1 MKGTFLLN
9 FIVWQGPERK
19 RILWSFKN
27 VKHFL
32 QNFYLFKLHFSEILL
47 KMNFNVYLP
56 SSSCFPSNI
65 KRCRSGEIPSL
76 SWILAFTF
84 SKESEASTSK
94 GMILSDWVWMI
105 SNAIIKTGL
114 TIENI
119 GFTILLFDPSEEFG
133 LYFSL
138 IGFSIVTLTCSVF
151 PILSLNR
158 VSKFQGI
165 YTRGRFKNDTL
176 NLNT

>member
-1 MKGTFLLN
+1 
-9 FIVWQGPERK
+9 
-19 RILWSFKN
+19 
-27 VKHFL
+27 
-32 QNFYLFKLHFSEILL
+32 
-47 KMNFNVYLP
+47 
-56 SSSCFPSNI
+56 
-65 KRCRSGEIPSL
+65 
-76 SWILAFTF
+76 
-84 SKESEASTSK
+84 
-94 GMILSDWVWMI
+94 MI

-119 GFTILLFDPSEEFG
+119 GFTILLFDPSEDLG

-138 IGFSIVTLTCSVF
+138 IGFSIVTLTCFRLLLPQCF

-158 VSKFQGI
+158 VPKFQGI